1 MKIIC
6 RKEKTKINL
15 KEYTDEMNRA
25 WKEKNKQYLK
35 ELQIFFDR
43 VDNIKDKELR
53 KSVLNQMLI
62 CDEILTK
69 IAEEKF
75 NDFYIE
81 GYKKAKMD
89 NSINFDTY

>member
-1 MKIIC
+1 MKFSI
-6 RKEKTKINL
+6 RKKQVEIELEKHI
-15 KEYTDEMNRA
+15 DEKNRE
-25 WKEKNKQYLK
+25 WKEKNKKYLK

-43 VDNIKDKELR
+43 VDNIKNDELR
-53 KSVLNQMLI
+53 QSIIGQMLI

-81 GYKKAKMD
+81 GYKKAKEG
-89 NSINFDTY
+89 

>member
-1 MKIIC
+1 MGLC
-6 RKEKTKINL
+6 SRRKQLEIELENYMNEKDRT
-15 KEYTDEMNRA
+15 

-35 ELQIFFDR
+35 EVQIFFDR
-43 VDNIKDKELR
+43 VDNIKDDELR
-53 KSVLNQMLI
+53 RNITSQMLI

-81 GYKKAKMD
+81 GYKKAK
-89 NSINFDTY
+89 NG

>member
-1 MKIIC
+1 MKFKWKKEKIINELVVNKDG
-6 RKEKTKINL
+6 R
-15 KEYTDEMNRA
+15 DRR
-25 WKEKNKQYLK
+25 WKEKNDKYLR

-53 KSVLNQMLI
+53 QSIISQMLI

-75 NDFYIE
+75 NDFYEE
-81 GYKKAKMD
+81 GYKKAKEG
-89 NSINFDTY
+89 